1 MRFLLLLFVLSM
13 AVFAKAEGPRVS
25 GTEGLRTNES
35 SKETGVA
42 FLTDYKQAQAESAKT
57 GKPIFLD
64 AYTTWCAPCKAMEK
78 DIFTKASIK
87 SLLETDF
94 VPLRL
99 DMEKEPGISI
109 AKQFNVSLY
118 PTLIVLQGGKELHR
132 GVGFMGV
139 SALQAFAKTSLDAT
153 TQWQT
158 LNQRFE
164 NGDRDPA
171 LLNQLLSYAKKTN
184 IPAYETYILA
194 YLRSTNGWST
204 LEGQELVLQGI
215 QTVSTPLFDSL
226 VSQQA
231 ALGARF
237 GEQIVSDRI
246 ARMVDGTLFGDTPA
260 KPGKAKKLIR
270 RAYPT
275 AADSTFIR
283 YQMRRSREAG
293 KAKKFGKYAIESQD
307 KYPTSDPYELEELIY
322 VFDQKLP
329 GWKTEKVDAWR
340 ARKEDLQAAEG
351 SW

>member
-226 VSQQA
+226 
-231 ALGARF
+231 
-237 GEQIVSDRI
+237 
-246 ARMVDGTLFGDTPA
+246 
-260 KPGKAKKLIR
+260 
-270 RAYPT
+270 
-275 AADSTFIR
+275 R